1 MDFVERESAY
11 RRKRGCSIPLPYG
24 TILSKLSKTTSTP
37 FGSPLKIQFGV
48 RLTMAPR
55 VVDPPF
61 PPPPPLRRSCGY
73 LLCSPW
79 TRKNPLPLRSNLV
92 PCQGRYSRRIES
104 GRSARGVP
112 LVRSP
117 RRGVAAF
124 ITQPKYSPTFC
135 ASPLPSPLV
144 KTLTR

>member
-1 MDFVERESAY
+1 MDGSSSVNQHAEGNVGSRFLY
-11 RRKRGCSIPLPYG
+11 RTGRSSLNSPKRRSPPLVHLLKY
-24 TILSKLSKTTSTP
+24 SSTTY
-37 FGSPLKIQFGV
+37 I
-48 RLTMAPR
+48 LTMAPR

-61 PPPPPLRRSCGY
+61 PAPLPPPLRHSCGY

-135 ASPLPSPLV
+135 ASPSPPPW
-144 KTLTR
+144 